1 MSESTTDT
9 TGLTHQYSAQVAAD
23 LETNLKE
30 QERISGDIAAQ
41 QQQLAALQR
50 DHSVLVNIQQ
60 ALGVTQTTKEPA
72 PSTETATVP
81 SPRQKAKSAPRSKQ
95 TARKSTAAQERTTAK
110 KATAA
115 QGRTTAKKST
125 AAQENTTAKKA
136 TAAQEN
142 TTAKKATAKS
152 EATAAQP
159 TLVGLIRHHLTEQD
173 EPRSAAEISAALGQA
188 HPERDIKTKV
198 VRVTLEGLVARSQA
212 QRTKQGSSVF
222 YTAPEA
228 ETTPAAE
235 AQPEDTSS

>member
-9 TGLTHQYSAQVAAD
+9 TGLTHQYSTQVASD
-23 LETNLKE
+23 LESNLKE
-30 QERISGDIAAQ
+30 QERISGDIAALQ
-41 QQQLAALQR
+41 EQLAALQH

-60 ALGVTQTTKEPA
+60 ALGVTQTTKEPT

-81 SPRQKAKSAPRSKQ
+81 SPRQKAKAAPRSKQ
-95 TARKSTAAQERTTAK
+95 TARKSTPAQA
-110 KATAA
+110 
-115 QGRTTAKKST
+115 GTTAKKST
-125 AAQENTTAKKA
+125 A
-136 TAAQEN
+136 
-142 TTAKKATAKS
+142 KS
-152 EATAAQP
+152 ETKAAQP
-159 TLVGLIRHHLTEQD
+159 TLVGLIRSHLTEQD

-212 QRTKQGSSVF
+212 QRTKQGSSVY

-235 AQPEDTSS
+235 AQPEDTNS

>member
-30 QERISGDIAAQ
+30 QERISGDIAAL
-41 QQQLAALQR
+41 QQQLAALQH

-60 ALGVTQTTKEPA
+60 ALGVTQTTKEPT

-95 TARKSTAAQERTTAK
+95 TARKSTAAREGTSAK
-110 KATAA
+110 KSTAA
-115 QGRTTAKKST
+115 QERTTAKKST
-125 AAQENTTAKKA
+125 A
-136 TAAQEN
+136 
-142 TTAKKATAKS
+142 KS
-152 EATAAQP
+152 ETKAAQP
-159 TLVGLIRHHLTEQD
+159 TLVGLIRHHLTEQG

-228 ETTPAAE
+228 ETAPAAE

>member
-95 TARKSTAAQERTTAK
+95 TARKSTAAPEGTTTK

-115 QGRTTAKKST
+115 QERTTAKKST
-125 AAQENTTAKKA
+125 AAQKNTTAKKS
-136 TAAQEN
+136 
-142 TTAKKATAKS
+142 TAKS
-152 EATAAQP
+152 EATTAQP
-159 TLVGLIRHHLTEQD
+159 TLVGLIRHHLAEQD

>member
-1 MSESTTDT
+1 MSESTTDS
-9 TGLTHQYSAQVAAD
+9 TGLTHQYSTQVAAD
-23 LETNLKE
+23 LEANLKE
-30 QERISGDIAAQ
+30 QERLNGDIAAL
-41 QQQLAALQR
+41 QQQLAALQH

-60 ALGVTQTTKEPA
+60 AIGVTQTTKEPT
-72 PSTETATVP
+72 PSTESAAVP

-95 TARKSTAAQERTTAK
+95 TARKSTATREGST
-110 KATAA
+110 
-115 QGRTTAKKST
+115 GKKST
-125 AAQENTTAKKA
+125 AAQEATTVEKSTAGQERATAKKSA
-136 TAAQEN
+136 
-142 TTAKKATAKS
+142 AKS
-152 EATAAQP
+152 ETKAAQP
-159 TLVGLIRHHLTEQD
+159 TLVGLIRHHLTEQA

-235 AQPEDTSS
+235 TQPEASSS

>member
-9 TGLTHQYSAQVAAD
+9 TGLTHQYSTQVATD

-30 QERISGDIAAQ
+30 QERISGDIAAL
-41 QQQLAALQR
+41 QQQLAALQH

-60 ALGVTQTTKEPA
+60 ALGVTQTTKEA
-72 PSTETATVP
+72 TPSTETATVP
-81 SPRQKAKSAPRSKQ
+81 APRQKAKAAPRSKQ
-95 TARKSTAAQERTTAK
+95 TARKATAAQE
-110 KATAA
+110 
-115 QGRTTAKKST
+115 GTTAKKST
-125 AAQENTTAKKA
+125 A
-136 TAAQEN
+136 
-142 TTAKKATAKS
+142 KS
-152 EATAAQP
+152 GTKAAQP
-159 TLVGLIRHHLTEQD
+159 TLVGLIRRHLAEQD
-173 EPRSAAEISAALGQA
+173 EPRSAAEIAATLGQA

-235 AQPEDTSS
+235 AQPEEH

>member
-9 TGLTHQYSAQVAAD
+9 TGLTHQYSTQVAAD

-30 QERISGDIAAQ
+30 QERLSGDIAALQ
-41 QQQLAALQR
+41 EQLAALQH

-60 ALGVTQTTKEPA
+60 ALGVAQTTKEPA
-72 PSTETATVP
+72 PPTETATVP
-81 SPRQKAKSAPRSKQ
+81 SPRQKAKSAPRSKHS
-95 TARKSTAAQERTTAK
+95 AR

-115 QGRTTAKKST
+115 QEGTTAKKSTAAPERTTAKKST
-125 AAQENTTAKKA
+125 A
-136 TAAQEN
+136 
-142 TTAKKATAKS
+142 KS
-152 EATAAQP
+152 ETKAAQP
-159 TLVGLIRHHLTEQD
+159 TLVGLIRGHLSEQD

-222 YTAPEA
+222 YTAPET
-228 ETTPAAE
+228 ETTPSAE
-235 AQPEDTSS
+235 AQPEDTNS

>member
-115 QGRTTAKKST
+115 QER
-125 AAQENTTAKKA
+125 TTAKKA

>member
-9 TGLTHQYSAQVAAD
+9 TGLTHQYSTQVATD

-30 QERISGDIAAQ
+30 QERISGDIAAL
-41 QQQLAALQR
+41 QQQLGALQH

-60 ALGVTQTTKEPA
+60 ALGVTQTTKEPT

-95 TARKSTAAQERTTAK
+95 TARKSTAARE
-110 KATAA
+110 
-115 QGRTTAKKST
+115 GTTAKKST
-125 AAQENTTAKKA
+125 AAQERTTPKKS
-136 TAAQEN
+136 
-142 TTAKKATAKS
+142 TAKS
-152 EATAAQP
+152 ESKTAQP

>member
-30 QERISGDIAAQ
+30 QERISGDIAAL
-41 QQQLAALQR
+41 QQQLAALQH

-60 ALGVTQTTKEPA
+60 ALGVTQTPKEPT
-72 PSTETATVP
+72 PSTETAAVP
-81 SPRQKAKSAPRSKQ
+81 SPRQKAKAAPRSKQ
-95 TARKSTAAQERTTAK
+95 TARKTTTAQERTTAK
-110 KATAA
+110 K
-115 QGRTTAKKST
+115 S
-125 AAQENTTAKKA
+125 
-136 TAAQEN
+136 
-142 TTAKKATAKS
+142 TAKS
-152 EATAAQP
+152 ETKTAQP
-159 TLVGLIRHHLTEQD
+159 TLVELIRQHLTEQG
-173 EPRSAAEISAALGQA
+173 EPRSAAEISTALGQA

-228 ETTPAAE
+228 GTTPAAE
-235 AQPEDTSS
+235 AQPEDSDS